1 MKSKKPV
8 PVDTVNHLKHL
19 VFDPQNARLHNPR
32 NIGTIV
38 VSLHEVGAARSIVID
53 ENNVVLAGNGV
64 VEAAGEAGIE
74 KVRVVEADGNEVIAV
89 RRRGLT
95 ELQKKRL
102 ALFDNRAAELAE
114 WNPEELAR
122 LDKEC
127 PQMLEGMFHDDE
139 LCELLPEPSGA
150 QEGDGGGGLLEPDAK
165 AELQKKWGTKPGQ
178 LWQAGN
184 HRILCG
190 DSTKKEDVAKVLA
203 GGKPALMVTDPPY
216 GVEYDP
222 SWRPVWGDK
231 DIKTKAVSH
240 KVAND
245 DRASWASSFAL
256 FPGSV
261 AYVWHDGVYS
271 CATARSLEA
280 CSFDIRSQIIWV
292 KQRFLISR
300 GAYHWRHEPCYYAV
314 REGCSA
320 NFIGNRKNNTVWGDI
335 VDRFDAEGELYAARV
350 DAETV
355 LAFDGSVTTVWELP
369 NDKPC
374 GVGHPTQK
382 PVECMARPIRNH
394 EGDVYEPF
402 AGSGS
407 TVVAAEACGRRSYSI
422 ELDPGW
428 LAGILERLSQLG
440 LEPKQVAK

>member
-1 MKSKKPV
+1 MKKTDKMAEAS
-8 PVDTVNHLKHL
+8 HLRDL
-19 VFDPQNARLHNPR
+19 VADPQNARKHNPR

-38 VSLHEVGAARSIVID
+38 DSLHEVGAARSIVID
-53 ENNVVLAGNGV
+53 ENNVILAGNGV
-64 VEAAGEAGIE
+64 CEAAAEAGIE
-74 KVRVVEADGNEVIAV
+74 KVRVVEADGNEIIAV

-95 ELQKKRL
+95 DLQKKRL
-102 ALFDNRAAELAE
+102 ALFDNRTAELAE

-127 PQMLEGMFHDDE
+127 PEALEGMFHDDE
-139 LCELLPEPSGA
+139 LDELLPDDVGA
-150 QEGDGGGGLLEPDAK
+150 VEGDGGGSVEEDAK
-165 AELQKKWGTKPGQ
+165 ADLQKKWGTKPGQ
-178 LWQAGN
+178 LWVAGN
-184 HRILCG
+184 HRLLCG
-190 DSTKKEDVAKVLA
+190 DSTKREDVERVLG
-203 GGKPALMVTDPPY
+203 GGKPKLMVTDPPY

-231 DIKTKAVSH
+231 DIKQRAVSH

-261 AYVWHDGVYS
+261 AYVWHAGVYT
-271 CATARSLEA
+271 CAVARSLEA
-280 CSFDIRSQIIWV
+280 CSFQIRSQIVWV
-292 KQRFLISR
+292 KHRFPISR
-300 GAYHWRHEPCYYAV
+300 GAYHWRHEPCWYAV
-314 REGCSA
+314 RDGQTA
-320 NFIGNRKNNTVWGDI
+320 DFIGNRKNNTVWGDI
-335 VDRFDAEGELYAARV
+335 VDRFDAEAELYAARV
-350 DAETV
+350 DADTV
-355 LAFDGSVTTVWELP
+355 LAFDGSQTTVWELP

-407 TVVAAEACGRRSYSI
+407 TVVAAEACGRRSYAI

-428 LAGILERLSQLG
+428 LAGILERLSELG
-440 LEPKQVAK
+440 LEPKQAAK